1 MLLEVKNITVY
12 YKKALALSNVSINV
26 DEGEVVTII
35 GSNGAGKSTT
45 LRAIDGIVQAT
56 GGEIWFRGERID
68 KIPAQEMVRM
78 GIAHCMEGRRLF
90 PTMTVLENLELGTF
104 HRRDRDEIKQD
115 LEVILNQFPILGER
129 RKQNAGTLSGGEQQM
144 LAIARA
150 LMSRPKLLLLDEPSI
165 GLAPRIVQHVGEIV
179 KELNE
184 KGISIL
190 IVEQNAEMALGVAHR
205 GYLLEVG
212 RVTNE
217 GSSEFLRNNDFVRKS
232 YLGV

>member
-1 MLLEVKNITVY
+1 MLLEVKNITVH
-12 YKKALALSNVSINV
+12 YKKALALSDVSINV

-56 GGEIWFRGERID
+56 SGEIWFRGERID
-68 KIPAQEMVRM
+68 KVPAQEMVRM

-90 PTMTVLENLELGTF
+90 PEMTVLENLEAGTF
-104 HRRDRDEIKQD
+104 HRRDNEGIKHD
-115 LEVILNQFPILGER
+115 LDAILNQFPILGKR

-150 LMSRPKLLLLDEPSI
+150 LMARPKLLLLDEPSI
-165 GLAPRIVQHVGEIV
+165 GLAPMVVQQVGEIV

-184 KGISIL
+184 KGISVL

-217 GSSEFLRNNDFVRKS
+217 GTSKFLRDNDFVRKS